1 MGFLVKSGGTTVI
14 DTPQKLADMLG
25 MSYESLA
32 GISVSPATA
41 MRFSTVFACVRVI
54 AESIGILPCELFE
67 KRDDGRFTAAKHP
80 VHRLIKVAPN
90 EFMTAAEWKELVGSC
105 LASRGNFFAW
115 KNVVRGEL
123 RELLPLNPSCVEPK
137 LGDDWKLVYRVTFP
151 GGRVMTLPQDQVL
164 HIRLMSNDGV
174 NGLSPIA
181 QARES
186 IGLGMAAE
194 RQGARM
200 FRQGTKLSGVLSTDG
215 ELKDAAY
222 KRVRDSWDAT
232 YSGSE
237 NAYKVAI
244 LEGGLKFSPISMTA
258 SDAQWLEGRK
268 FQRSDIYGIFRVPPH
283 KAGDLERSTNNNIE
297 HQGREFV
304 TDCLMP
310 YLTKIE
316 ERYNVSL
323 LTPAEQGR
331 YYTKHNV
338 NALLRGDMT
347 ARSNWLGRL
356 IQNGMLSPNE
366 GRELEDMNPR
376 EGGDVYLTPV
386 NMAIDGK
393 LIEGKGNA

>member
-1 MGFLVKSGGTTVI
+1 MGLLAKSGGTTIV

-25 MSYESLA
+25 VTYESLS
-32 GISVSPATA
+32 GVQVTPETA
-41 MRFSTVFACVRVI
+41 MRFATVFTCIRVI
-54 AESIGILPCELFE
+54 SESIGILPCELFE
-67 KRDDGRFTAAKHP
+67 KRENGRFPASDHP

-90 EFMTAAEWKELVGSC
+90 EFMTAAEWKEMLGAC
-105 LASRGNFFAW
+105 LASRGNFYAW

-123 RELLPLNPSCVEPK
+123 RELLPLNPACVTPK
-137 LGDDWKLVYRVTFP
+137 LSDQWKLTYRVTFP
-151 GGRVMTLPQDQVL
+151 SGRVLTLPQDQVL
-164 HIRLMSNDGV
+164 HIRLMAKDGV
-174 NGLSPIA
+174 TGMSPIEY
-181 QARES
+181 ARES
-186 IGLGMAAE
+186 IGLAKAAE
-194 RQGARM
+194 QQGARM
-200 FRQGTKLSGVLSTDG
+200 FKQGTRLSGVLSTDG
-215 ELKDAAY
+215 ELKESAY
-222 KRVRDSWDAT
+222 KRVRDSWETT

-244 LEGGLKFSPISMTA
+244 LEGGLKFSPISMSA
-258 SDAQWLEGRK
+258 SDAQWVEGRK
-268 FQRSDIYGIFRVPPH
+268 LQRSEIYGAFRVPAH

-316 ERYNVSL
+316 ERYNLSL
-323 LTPAEQGR
+323 LSPADQAR
-331 YYTKHNV
+331 FYTKHNV

-347 ARSNWLGRL
+347 ARSNWLGKL

-376 EGGDVYLTPV
+376 EGGDVYLTPA

-393 LIEGKGNA
+393 LIEGNGNA

>member
-1 MGFLVKSGGTTVI
+1 MGILAKSGGTTII

-25 MSYESLA
+25 VTYESLS
-32 GISVSPATA
+32 GVTVSPESA
-41 MRFSTVFACVRVI
+41 MRFAAVFTCIRVI
-54 AESIGILPCELFE
+54 SESIGILPCELFE
-67 KRDDGRFTAAKHP
+67 KRADGRFPAVDHP
-80 VHRLIKVAPN
+80 VHRLVKIAPN
-90 EFMTAAEWKELVGSC
+90 EFMSAVEWKELVGAC
-105 LASRGNFFAW
+105 LASRGNFYAW
-115 KNVVRGEL
+115 KNVVRDEI
-123 RELLPLNPSCVEPK
+123 RELLPLNAACVEPK
-137 LGDDWKLVYRVTFP
+137 LGDDWNLVYRVTFP
-151 GGRVMTLPQDQVL
+151 GGRILTLPQDQIL
-164 HIRLMSNDGV
+164 HVRLMSKDGV
-174 NGLSPIA
+174 NGMSPI
-181 QARES
+181 QYARES
-186 IGLGMAAE
+186 IGLGIAAE

-222 KRVRDSWDAT
+222 KRVRESWDAT
-232 YSGSE
+232 YSGGE

-244 LEGGLKFSPISMTA
+244 LEGGLKFSPISMSA
-258 SDAQWLEGRK
+258 SDAQWVEGRK
-268 FQRSDIYGIFRVPPH
+268 LQRSEIHGVFRVPAH

-310 YLTKIE
+310 YLTKME
-316 ERYNVSL
+316 ERYNLSL
-323 LTPAEQGR
+323 LRPQDQGR
-331 YYTKHNV
+331 FYTKHNV

-347 ARSNWLGRL
+347 ARANWLGRL

-366 GRELEDMNPR
+366 GREIEDMNPR